1 MWRSGTERT
10 NVRSGTAVFQ
20 ITMALGSHM
29 PRDADGCTTISNTGT
44 KGTDVTSLVTAG
56 ETEFVVFTV
65 NGNVL
70 IVTFREFFDRL
81 VNVLP
86 SSRLTHRECAVVG
99 VAASTVPVTLE
110 RLGVEGNLDTPL
122 LGDANQEVTSHPKM
136 VTHGDTFTGTN
147 LELPLSGHNLGVN
160 SADVHASVETST
172 VVSLDEITSEDLS
185 SA

>member
-1 MWRSGTERT
+1 MWKSGTERT
-10 NVRSGTAVFQ
+10 NVGSGTAVLQ
-20 ITMALGSHM
+20 IAMALGSHV
-29 PRDADGCTTISNTGT
+29 PRDADGCTTVSNTRA
-44 KGTDVTSLVTAG
+44 KGTNVTSLVTAS

-70 IVTFREFFDRL
+70 IVTFREFFDCL
-81 VNVLP
+81 VNELP
-86 SSRLTHRECAVVG
+86 SSRLTHGECTVVG

-122 LGDANQEVTSHPKM
+122 LGDADQEVARHPKM

-147 LELPLSGHNLGVN
+147 LELPLSGHNLSIN
-160 SADVHASVETST
+160 PADVHASVETGT